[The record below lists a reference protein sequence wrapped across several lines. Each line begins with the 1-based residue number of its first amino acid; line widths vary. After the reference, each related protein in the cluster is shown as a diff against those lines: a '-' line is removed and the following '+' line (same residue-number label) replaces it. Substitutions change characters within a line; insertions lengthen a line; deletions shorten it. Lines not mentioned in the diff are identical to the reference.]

1 MNKSTPLNKLIKV
14 ALLSAIAYI
23 LMFAELALP
32 IFPNF
37 LKLDVSDLPAIIGA
51 LALGPIY
58 GVAVELIKNLLHLMQ
73 TTSGGVGELANFLVG
88 TALIV
93 PAGLIYQ
100 VKRTKL
106 GAGLGLGV
114 GVLTMALMGALAN
127 YYILLPFYQS
137 MMPIEAII
145 EWASTVNSNITSLWT
160 LILYA
165 IVPFNLFKG
174 VLISIITMLI
184 YKPISPLLTGV
195 KK

>member
-106 GAGLGLGV
+106 GAGLGLGI

-145 EWASTVNSNITSLWT
+145 EWASAVNSNITSLWT

-174 VLISIITMLI
+174 ALISIVTMLI